1 MFLLATENC
10 LLLVCL
16 HPRQHWLKSWN
27 MTNRFP
33 VTKNT
38 LTFPSRKSPVKLD
51 MNRLIKVIKCKKTWE
66 MKLQNESPLLQYVK
80 NENYRY
86 TQDLLKWNT
95 KMLKYVWY
103 IWHVTMSMSKIKS
116 DTDVE
121 GYYRKTKKVKEEGEG
136 VLSLNTLSV
145 KKWLRWNL

>member
-1 MFLLATENC
+1 
-10 LLLVCL
+10 
-16 HPRQHWLKSWN
+16 
-27 MTNRFP
+27 
-33 VTKNT
+33 
-38 LTFPSRKSPVKLD
+38 
-51 MNRLIKVIKCKKTWE
+51 
-66 MKLQNESPLLQYVK
+66 MKLQNESPLLHYVK

>member
-1 MFLLATENC
+1 
-10 LLLVCL
+10 
-16 HPRQHWLKSWN
+16 
-27 MTNRFP
+27 
-33 VTKNT
+33 
-38 LTFPSRKSPVKLD
+38 
-51 MNRLIKVIKCKKTWE
+51 

>member
-1 MFLLATENC
+1 
-10 LLLVCL
+10 
-16 HPRQHWLKSWN
+16 
-27 MTNRFP
+27 
-33 VTKNT
+33 
-38 LTFPSRKSPVKLD
+38 
-51 MNRLIKVIKCKKTWE
+51 

-86 TQDLLKWNT
+86 TQDLLKWNS

-116 DTDVE
+116 ETDVE

>member
-1 MFLLATENC
+1 
-10 LLLVCL
+10 
-16 HPRQHWLKSWN
+16 
-27 MTNRFP
+27 
-33 VTKNT
+33 
-38 LTFPSRKSPVKLD
+38 
-51 MNRLIKVIKCKKTWE
+51 

-103 IWHVTMSMSKIKS
+103 IWHVTMSLSKIKS